1 MEHIGHTR
9 REYPKY
15 ATIKDAPNFLGIQ
28 RSKIYELAGRGK
40 LKIIK
45 VGNRSLVDM
54 DHALAW
60 MATLPEAQ
68 ISPVY
73 RRN

>member
-1 MEHIGHTR
+1 MTI
-9 REYPKY
+9 PKF
-15 ATIKDAPNFLGIQ
+15 ASIPKACEILGFS
-28 RSKIYELAGRGK
+28 RSKLYELVALRS
-40 LKIIK
+40 LRLVK

-54 DHALAW
+54 DHALNW

-68 ISPVY
+68 ISPAY